1 MNRKLKSILFTLM
14 IFLAVTIAGGIYAWG
29 VQGGDLKE
37 REDKLVKL
45 RESFSSVETL
55 NAQLRNVETRVAS
68 IDSLLFSG
76 RFTIPQNL
84 SQSKFYDFI
93 DSYSSDN
100 AQYTFTNTEYQS
112 QGAEN
117 GFNFYLYKVTGNGAF
132 ENVYGLI
139 YAIEHSKEL
148 KKVQKAVVNSTTS
161 VDQKGIPHYLSK
173 FEMEVK
179 VYFTSSDQYAAA
191 TYRENELYTSR
202 LYDAFFPLVRTEI
215 RPNVD
220 NLPDVENA
228 TLISLVPQ
236 GAFIAVAKGN
246 TLLMKKG
253 DQVYLGYLMD
263 IDYERETVTF
273 VLNKGGIIEY
283 KTLEMGQ
290 TKEGR

>member
-1 MNRKLKSILFTLM
+1 MKRKTKSILFA
-14 IFLAVTIAGGIYAWG
+14 LAVFILVTVSGGIYAWG
-29 VQGGDLKE
+29 VQGSELRE
-37 REDKLVKL
+37 RDEKLVKL

-55 NAQLRNVETRVAS
+55 RQQLESVETRVAS

-76 RFTIPQNL
+76 RFTIPQAL
-84 SQSKFYDFI
+84 SQSRFFDFI
-93 DSYSSDN
+93 DSYGGDN
-100 AQYTFTNTEYQS
+100 ASYTFTNTEYLS
-112 QGAEN
+112 RGEEN
-117 GFNFYLYKVTGNGAF
+117 GFSFYLYKVAGNGTF

-161 VDQKGIPHYLSK
+161 IDQKGIPHYLAK

-191 TYRENELYTSR
+191 TYRENELYTTR
-202 LYDAFFPLVRTEI
+202 LYDAFFPLVRNEI
-215 RPNVD
+215 RPNIN
-220 NLPDVENA
+220 NLPDIENA
-228 TLISLVPQ
+228 VLISLVPQ
-236 GAFIAVAKGN
+236 GAFMADTKGQ
-246 TLLMKKG
+246 TMLMKKG

-283 KTLEMGQ
+283 KTLKMGQ
-290 TKEGR
+290 KEGK